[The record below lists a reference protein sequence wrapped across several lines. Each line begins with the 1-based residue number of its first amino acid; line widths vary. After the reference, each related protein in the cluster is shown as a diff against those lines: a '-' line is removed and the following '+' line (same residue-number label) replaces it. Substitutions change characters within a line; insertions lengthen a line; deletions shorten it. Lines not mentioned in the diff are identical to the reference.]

1 MKSTNNG
8 RCNAAQRGEKE
19 HRKVYEKPNIERKD
33 RKRETAAKRLC
44 DRAFL
49 PRRKQRNSTGQR
61 GKEWLLDKKPCR
73 LNRPLRSNLFHRK
86 KGVQDVQIVL
96 QPPVK

>member
-61 GKEWLLDKKPCR
+61 GKEWVDNDNVKCDG
-73 LNRPLRSNLFHRK
+73 NGPLPATRRK
-86 KGVQDVQIVL
+86 GRY
-96 QPPVK
+96 